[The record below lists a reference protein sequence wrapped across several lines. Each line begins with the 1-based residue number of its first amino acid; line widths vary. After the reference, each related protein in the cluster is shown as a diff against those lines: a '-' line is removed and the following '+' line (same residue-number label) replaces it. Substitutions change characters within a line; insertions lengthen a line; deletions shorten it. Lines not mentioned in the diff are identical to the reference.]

1 MQLNMYILELKDYII
16 DTNQRHFGSIEQNR
30 NSKMTMIMRSDVSPS
45 TAYAFIKSA
54 DSLVMPIYN
63 PKNGDDCYMFLD
75 ITKKQARDLVKN
87 GNCPTIHIENHET
100 RLHFSMYA
108 DE

>member
-1 MQLNMYILELKDYII
+1 
-16 DTNQRHFGSIEQNR
+16 
-30 NSKMTMIMRSDVSPS
+30 MTMIMRSDVSPA

-54 DSLVMPIYN
+54 DSLIMPIYN
-63 PKNGDDCYMFLD
+63 PNMGDDCYMFLD

-87 GNCPTIHIENHET
+87 GNLPTIHIDNTET

-108 DE
+108 QD

>member
-1 MQLNMYILELKDYII
+1 
-16 DTNQRHFGSIEQNR
+16 
-30 NSKMTMIMRSDVSPS
+30 MRSDVSPA

-54 DSLVMPIYN
+54 DSLIMPKYN
-63 PKNGDDCYMFLD
+63 PNMGDDCYMFLD

-87 GNCPTIHIENHET
+87 GNLPTIHIDNHET

-108 DE
+108 QD